1 MTYDFSLNPRA
12 FAAMLAG
19 SKRVEIRVK
28 TAAEPFDYACLAA
41 GDTLRFQNF
50 ESGERLAV
58 TLTAAVHYPDIEAL
72 LAAEGTEYTLS
83 STNSDKLF
91 SVKLFDRNSNI
102 FAVGAQKLAANAI
115 SMARFAAFAARPFSP

>member
-1 MTYDFSLNPRA
+1 MTYDFTLNPRA

-19 SKRVEIRVK
+19 TKRVEIRVK

-58 TLTAAVHYPDIEAL
+58 TLTAAVHYPHIEAL
-72 LAAEGTEYTLS
+72 LAAEGTEHTLS
-83 STNSDKLF
+83 STNDPVKGAA
-91 SVKLFDRNSNI
+91 SVRS
-102 FAVGAQKLAANAI
+102 FAGYAEGMLKNGCWALRFENAR
-115 SMARFAAFAARPFSP
+115 AL